1 MPSELESF
9 GLAALEAMACCVPA
23 VATRVGGVPELI
35 ESGVNGLLYEVGDV
49 DAMAAGALSI
59 LTDDARLEAFSAA
72 ARRTAQDHFCASR
85 IIPLYER
92 YYERIIAAPPRH
104 QTA

>member
-1 MPSELESF
+1 
-9 GLAALEAMACCVPA
+9 MACRVPA

-35 ESGVNGLLYEVGDV
+35 DDGTSTDGPNGGQANGLLYEVGDV
-49 DAMAAGALSI
+49 DGMAAGAISI
-59 LTDDARLEAFSAA
+59 LSDPAKLERMSDA

-92 YYERIIAAPPRH
+92 YYERILSESSASTFR
-104 QTA
+104 

>member
-1 MPSELESF
+1 MLMPSEMESF
-9 GLAALEAMACCVPA
+9 GLAALEAMACRVPA

-35 ESGVNGLLYEVGDV
+35 EDGVNGLLYNVGDV
-49 DAMAAGALSI
+49 DGMAAGAISI
-59 LTDDARLEAFSAA
+59 LSDPAKLERISNA

-92 YYERIIAAPPRH
+92 YYEQIVAQSPR
-104 QTA
+104 